1 MRRSILNIIS
11 FGEIIS
17 KKILPAKYHPL
28 FTPIKTFIKKR
39 LIREKVLKGIWY
51 VTWLCNFKCPYC
63 WQWQEPGKYRIP
75 YKVEPEQWVNGWK
88 RILDLEKFDYAV
100 IGISG
105 GEPFMYPKFLDLL
118 SKLPS
123 NMYYDITTNL
133 SLLDP
138 DRFLEVAKDR
148 CIGVIC
154 SFHPSNPNNNEKYIE
169 KFYQK
174 VKKLKVLPHTRI
186 NFVAAPSNLRYYA
199 IIKSISDELKVPLHV
214 DRCVMLDG
222 EPEFSKEEKQ
232 FVEKIVSQ
240 DRKIEFDVNKKVKCS
255 AGKDYIVI
263 FPNGEVYQ
271 CLSKAEEGI
280 GKIGNFFDEKFKL
293 LDSFSVCSRYPYCCS
308 CDRDN
313 VKIKIIT

>member
-1 MRRSILNIIS
+1 MRRSILNIIN

-63 WQWQEPGKYRIP
+63 WQWQEPGKYRVS
-75 YKVEPEQWVNGWK
+75 YKVKPEQWVNGWRK
-88 RILDLEKFDYAV
+88 ILEIEKFDYAV

-105 GEPFMYPKFLDLL
+105 GEPFMYPGFLDLL

-133 SLLDP
+133 SLLDTNK
-138 DRFLEVAKDR
+138 FLEIAKDR

-154 SFHPSNPNNNEKYIE
+154 SFHPSNPTNSKKYME
-169 KFYQK
+169 EFYQK
-174 VKKLKVLPHTRI
+174 VEKLKVLPHTRI
-186 NFVAAPSNLRYYA
+186 NFVAAPSNLKYYE

-214 DRCVMLDG
+214 ERCVMLDG
-222 EPEFSKEEKQ
+222 EPEFSEEEKQ
-232 FVEKIVSQ
+232 FVEKIISK
-240 DRKIEFDVNKKVKCS
+240 DRKVEFDIGKKVKCS
-255 AGKDYIVI
+255 AGKDYIVL
-263 FPNGEVYQ
+263 FPDGEVYQ
-271 CLSKAEEGI
+271 CLTKAEKGI
-280 GKIGNFFDEKFKL
+280 GKIGNFFDERFRL
-293 LDSFSVCSRYPYCCS
+293 LDKLSTCSIYPYCCG

-313 VKIKIIT
+313 VKITT